1 MSKTSNSADQPCP
14 AVSRAHVGLT
24 EGQIVAAALAVLD
37 GDGFDRLSL
46 RAVAGRLGV
55 RVNAVAWHV
64 KDKVGLL
71 GAVADAMMA
80 GCLPARLP
88 RRPEDRVRKLL
99 KSFRATLRSH
109 RDGARLMREGFSLT
123 RPHQLAFAE
132 AFNSALSATG
142 RSPKEVAWTAWTL
155 IYFVISLVNEEQAS
169 PDRTPGVEAAAADPA
184 AFPCLA
190 ETIAH
195 LTGGS
200 FDDRFAYG
208 VDLILTGRSTANKAG

>member
-1 MSKTSNSADQPCP
+1 MSKTSSSVEQPRP
-14 AVSRAHVGLT
+14 VVSRAHVGLS
-24 EGQIVAAALAVLD
+24 EERIVAAAMEVLESDGLD
-37 GDGFDRLSL
+37 GLSL

-64 KDKVGLL
+64 KDKAGLI
-71 GAVADAMMA
+71 GAATDAMMA
-80 GCLPARLP
+80 DCLPARLP
-88 RRPEDRVRKLL
+88 RHPEERVRKLL
-99 KSFRATLRSH
+99 KSFRATLCSR
-109 RDGARLMREGFSLT
+109 RDGARLMQEGFSLA

-132 AFNSALSATG
+132 AFNAALRATG
-142 RSPKEVAWTAWTL
+142 RSSKEVAWTAWTL

-190 ETIAH
+190 ETIEH
-195 LTGGS
+195 LTGES

-208 VDLILTGRSTANKAG
+208 VDLILTGRSAAHGAG